1 MKILVVDQEKCTGCR
16 RCELACSFR
25 HFKTYSL
32 ARARLHVVRDREP
45 EGPEGPVV
53 CTQCGLCQ
61 VACPVEGAIIRK
73 AGIILVT
80 EKCDLTKCVQECIA
94 ACPFGVIHFDL
105 KLNRMIKCDL
115 CGGFPACVEACPW
128 NVIQYIEAGTPY
140 ALNNKRV
147 IEIRSKKVR

>member
-1 MKILVVDQEKCTGCR
+1 MKILIIEQEKCTGCR
-16 RCELACSFR
+16 RCELACSFH

-53 CTQCGLCQ
+53 CTQCGLCK

-73 AGIILVT
+73 AGVVLVT
-80 EKCDLTKCVQECIA
+80 AKCDLTKCFQECIA

-115 CGGFPACVEACPW
+115 CGGFPECVEACQW
-128 NVIQYIEAGTPY
+128 NVIHYVEAGASY
-140 ALNNKRV
+140 ALNNKRLT
-147 IEIRSKKVR
+147 EVRNKSR